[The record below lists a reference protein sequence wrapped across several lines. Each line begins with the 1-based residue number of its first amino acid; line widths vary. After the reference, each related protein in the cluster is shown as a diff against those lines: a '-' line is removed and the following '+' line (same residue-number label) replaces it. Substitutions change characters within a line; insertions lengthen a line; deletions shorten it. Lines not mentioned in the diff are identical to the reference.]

1 MLRKIIQALLLLSIS
16 AGCVLPTCPTMPPK
30 PAKPTLEI
38 EQVDGG
44 ICLDSDNTY
53 LLLDYI
59 WQLEEGYAR

>member
-1 MLRKIIQALLLLSIS
+1 MLQRLIPALLLLSIS
-16 AGCVLPTCPTMPPK
+16 AGCVLPTCPTMPIK

-44 ICLDSDNTY
+44 ICLDRYNTY

-59 WQLEEGYAR
+59 WQLEEGYVQ